1 MAHHPFQPRPFV
13 VRLVNPEQVHIP
25 VQVALQSLRVHAAEA
40 PQVAF
45 ELKAEL
51 VHESHALEVL
61 RVTDVCPVGLVHTF
75 DRPDRGPVRLSPC
88 PRPRL
93 TPWRCE
99 SAGYP

>member
-1 MAHHPFQPRPFV
+1 MAHHPFQSRPFV
-13 VRLVNPEQVHIP
+13 VRLVDTEQVHLP
-25 VQVALQSLRVHAAEA
+25 VQVALQVLQVHAGEA

-51 VHESHALEVL
+51 VHDSHALEVL

-75 DRPDRGPVRLSPC
+75 DHPDQGPVRLSPC

-93 TPWRCE
+93 TPL
-99 SAGYP
+99 AM